1 VCTNFFVVG
10 ACSKIEKYRKSDYFQ
25 PYYCK
30 CYWHWRTGIQEQHPS
45 MRSMVADE
53 EWMMMVLA
61 GVNALSFLRCFD
73 TVGSTYLRRFCSK
86 PNGERT
92 HNDHSM
98 AIVHVN
104 LC

>member
-1 VCTNFFVVG
+1 
-10 ACSKIEKYRKSDYFQ
+10 
-25 PYYCK
+25 
-30 CYWHWRTGIQEQHPS
+30 
-45 MRSMVADE
+45 VADE
-53 EWMMMVLA
+53 EWMMMILA

-92 HNDHSM
+92 HNDHST